1 MKQKIYGMYI
11 LLLIFFMVPVSQAD
25 GMRCGN
31 SLILTGDTKA
41 EVLIKCGEPLTRE
54 TIAIEENTEY
64 AELAL
69 KYPVLYKH
77 GLLKN
82 KKGVTVGKE
91 TTVTQNIDQ
100 WTYHLGQ
107 GKFLRILYF
116 EGGKLVAVEEGDRM

>member
-1 MKQKIYGMYI
+1 MRYI
-11 LLLIFFMVPVSQAD
+11 SIGLLLIFHLPASYAD

-31 SLILTGDTKA
+31 SLVSTGDTKA
-41 EVLIKCGEPLTRE
+41 EVLIKCGEPLTRDV
-54 TIAIEENTEY
+54 IAIEENTEY

-69 KYPVLYKH
+69 KYPMLYKH

-82 KKGVTVGKE
+82 KDGVVVGRESTVSQSIE
-91 TTVTQNIDQ
+91 Q

-116 EGGKLVAVEEGDRM
+116 EGGKLVAVEDGDRM